1 MADDR
6 KPDVK
11 PAAGGAVQQVTLKLR
26 DPQGNEIGECQLLS
40 PKFKAKSTTWFHKIA
55 KAYADKKNID
65 LAGLRFQVDGERV
78 ELQSEQTV
86 GELELE
92 DGDTADVEINQVGG
106 ARAR

>member
-11 PAAGGAVQQVTLKLR
+11 PAAGGALQQVMLKFR
-26 DPQGNEIGECQLLS
+26 DPQGNEME
-40 PKFKAKSTTWFHKIA
+40 FKVKSTTKFHKIA

-78 ELQSEQTV
+78 DLLSEQTV
-86 GELELE
+86 GELDLE
-92 DGDTADVEINQVGG
+92 DGDIVDVEINQVGG
-106 ARAR
+106 ATTL

>member
-26 DPQGNEIGECQLLS
+26 DPQGSEIE
-40 PKFKAKSTTWFHKIA
+40 FKVKSTTKFQKIA

-78 ELQSEQTV
+78 DLLSEQTV
-86 GELELE
+86 GELDLE
-92 DGDTADVEINQVGG
+92 DGDIVDVVINQVGG
-106 ARAR
+106 VVEL